1 MKAITYEG
9 LVTRLGFYASD
20 AHLVANMMSIL
31 LECHS
36 SAYIQLTNPT
46 NLSRMFLRTYTN

>member
-1 MKAITYEG
+1 MKATTYEG

-46 NLSRMFLRTYTN
+46 NLSRLFLRTYTN